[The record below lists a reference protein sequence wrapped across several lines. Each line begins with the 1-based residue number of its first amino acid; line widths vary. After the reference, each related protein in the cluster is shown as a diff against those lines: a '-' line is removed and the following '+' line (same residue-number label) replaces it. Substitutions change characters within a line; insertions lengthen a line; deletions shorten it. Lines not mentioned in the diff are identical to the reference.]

1 MNGTGEYSEADKT
14 NLKMVIALLRG
25 AKALEA
31 ALTPM
36 FTERGITFAQFG
48 VLEFLYHKGPAR
60 ISTIIE
66 KTLSSGG
73 CMTVVVRNLEKLGLA
88 LRERD
93 SGDARASLIAL
104 TPRGRALMRELFPA
118 HLKTLKSFMSGLTD
132 TEKRALAGALKG
144 LPGK

>member
-1 MNGTGEYSEADKT
+1 MKSKREYPGSDGL
-14 NLKMVIALLRG
+14 NLKLVIALLRA

-36 FTERGITFAQFG
+36 FTGRGITFAQFG

-73 CMTVVVRNLEKLGLA
+73 CMTVVIRNLERLGLA
-88 LRERD
+88 KREQD

-104 TPRGRALMRELFPA
+104 TPRGKALMAELFPA
-118 HLKTLKSFMSGLTD
+118 HLKTLKEFMAGLD
-132 TEKRALAGALKG
+132 ETEKRAVAVALKG
-144 LPGK
+144 LPGR